1 MDLFK
6 LVGTLAIEGVDKAN
20 SELDGVGKKAQST
33 ESGLVSTF
41 KKIGAAAATFFAV
54 DKIKD
59 FGVKIVQT
67 AADVQ
72 AQKAQFESAFGD
84 MKNSA
89 TDMFDRV
96 SESTG
101 VFATRLQTAGTK
113 AYSQF
118 KGAGIDANDALKN
131 TETFLGLA
139 SDAAAYYDISLED
152 AEARIRSFLRGNVEA
167 GDAIGLFT
175 SESQRNEYAVEMYGK
190 KWIKLTEAQ
199 KQNVMLNVAETIYK
213 QSGATGQAARESD
226 GLANVVGNLKEV
238 WRQFL
243 AVVGEPALKL
253 VTPII
258 QNLSTWVETLKQKV
272 EDLQGWIALNGDTV
286 EKWKEKLESATG
298 IVAGLAS
305 ALGAAKIINNIS
317 NGFKLARQALE
328 QYIIQLWACNSAGL
342 ISTATLS
349 TKNIVLNMLTGNI
362 GLTTGATMLWQKAQ
376 SALNKTFLASPITW
390 VVLAIAGLV
399 AGLVVAYKKS
409 ESFRAV
415 VDKLFAKLKELWGVI
430 QNELKAAFAEIKP
443 AVDGVIDAL
452 RDLWN
457 TISSA
462 LAPIIDW
469 LVAKIKQYMPLI
481 KALVKNA
488 ISNIATAIKNLL
500 VVIKTVFNIITITIK
515 TALNVIKNVIK
526 LFTAVLKGD
535 WKGAWEAIKNIFKSV
550 WNGIKSIAKTT
561 LSGLKNIFTNTW
573 NNIKSATSRTWNGI
587 RDSVTKP
594 VREAMDK
601 VKGYIDKIKGFFTNF
616 KAKMKMPHI
625 KIKNASWNPKDWI
638 KNGIPKFSVEWYKEG
653 GILTEPTAFGY
664 NPVSGAVRV
673 GGEAGKEAVA
683 PIDLLMGYVQTAVKA
698 ETNGLATRLD
708 VLLDILAKF
717 FPEILEAANKA
728 IVLDD
733 GTVVGKLAPKMNQK
747 LGEIQTANARG
758 R

>member
-6 LVGTLAIEGVDKAN
+6 LVGTLAIEGVDKAH
-20 SELDGVGKKAQST
+20 SELDGVGKKARST

-41 KKIGAAAATFFAV
+41 KKIGTAAATFFAV
-54 DKIKD
+54 DKVKD

-72 AQKAQFESAFGD
+72 AQKAQFEAAFGD

-89 TDMFDRV
+89 TEMFDRV
-96 SESTG
+96 SEKTG

-118 KGAGIDANDALKN
+118 KGAGMDANESIKN

-175 SESQRNEYAVEMYGK
+175 SESQRNEAAVEMYGK

-199 KQNVMLNVAETIYK
+199 KQNVMLGIADKIYE

-243 AVVGEPALKL
+243 AVIGAPALKL

-258 QNLSTWVETLKQKV
+258 Q
-272 EDLQGWIALNGDTV
+272 
-286 EKWKEKLESATG
+286 
-298 IVAGLAS
+298 
-305 ALGAAKIINNIS
+305 
-317 NGFKLARQALE
+317 
-328 QYIIQLWACNSAGL
+328 
-342 ISTATLS
+342 TLS
-349 TKNIVLNMLTGNI
+349 TKVQELKTKVEQLPTWIEQNQDKINKFKDAVKLAVPVVATLATGLKLAPILQRVATGFGKAKVQLALYTMENGKAAIANGLLSGQLSLGQVLVGLWTGQI
-362 GLTTGATMLWQKAQ
+362 SLTTLATNLWKSAQQKLNAVMAANPV
-376 SALNKTFLASPITW
+376 AL
-390 VVLAIAGLV
+390 VVIAIAALV
-399 AGLVVAYKKS
+399 AGLIVAYKKS

-415 VDKLFAKLKELWGVI
+415 VDKLFGKLKELWNVI
-430 QNELKAAFAEIKP
+430 QNELKKAFDEIKP
-443 AVDGVIDAL
+443 IIDEVMVAL
-452 RDLWN
+452 RELWATIKDL
-457 TISSA
+457 
-462 LAPIIDW
+462 LAPVIEWIVN
-469 LVAKIKQYMPLI
+469 LIKQYMPVI
-481 KALVKNA
+481 KAVVKNA
-488 ISNIATAIKNLL
+488 ITYLSMTIKNLL
-500 VVIKTVFNIITITIK
+500 IVVKTVFNNIK
-515 TALNVIKNVIK
+515 IAIQTALNVIKNIIK
-526 LFTAVLKGD
+526 LFTSILKGD

-550 WNGIKSIAKTT
+550 WTGIKNIAKNN

-573 NNIKSATSRTWNGI
+573 NGIKTATSRIWNGI

-594 VREAMDK
+594 VRDAMDK
-601 VKGYIDKIKGFFTNF
+601 VKGYIDRIKGFFTGF

-625 KIKNASWNPKDWI
+625 KIKNASWNPADWV
-638 KNGIPKFSVEWYKEG
+638 KNGIPKFSVEWYKDG

-683 PIDLLMGYVQTAVKA
+683 PIDLLLGYIQTAVKA
-698 ETNGLATRLD
+698 ETNGIATRLD

-717 FPEILEAANKA
+717 FPEILEAAKKA

-733 GTVVGKLAPKMNQK
+733 GTVVGKLAPKINEK